1 MIPGLSKLAERAI
14 DLKSLLRLHLIGRR
28 RSHKTAISE
37 LEGTSATFRC
47 EYLRICSLTSSM
59 SIGRQDFVPVQSRK
73 PKSLGAN
80 HNSVNAKFEWIISSL
95 IQRWAWEFTRQPLGN
110 GRGLL
115 QKMFKNLHFCPSLF
129 SKGIPRLSSRDSIT
143 IQRAAAEPQ
152 THPTKCK
159 IRKHPRITKQTKS
172 PKEPRTPLNSYLTRA
187 CRANCLILHEKQTN
201 TRSLAHKGTRTQIP
215 PHPPP
220 VQADNQTAPSNNQL
234 APD

>member
-14 DLKSLLRLHLIGRR
+14 DLKSLLRLHLFGRR

-129 SKGIPRLSSRDSIT
+129 SKGIPRLSSRSSIS
-143 IQRAAAEPQ
+143 IQRATTQPQ
-152 THPTKCK
+152 TPPTVRQK
-159 IRKHPRITKQTKS
+159 RKPPRIAKRIKL
-172 PKEPRTPLNSYLTRA
+172 PKKTGVPLNRYLTKAYPPSRPA
-187 CRANCLILHEKQTN
+187 MN
-201 TRSLAHKGTRTQIP
+201 TSALNTQPSEHNIPKKQIP
-215 PHPPP
+215 PRPPP
-220 VQADNQTAPSNNQL
+220 ELADNQKAPSNNQL